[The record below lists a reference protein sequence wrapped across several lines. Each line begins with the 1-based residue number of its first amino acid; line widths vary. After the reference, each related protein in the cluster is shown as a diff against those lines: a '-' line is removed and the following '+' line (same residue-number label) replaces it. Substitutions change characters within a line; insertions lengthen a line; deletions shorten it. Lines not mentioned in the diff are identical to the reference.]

1 MSKPTVTAVIV
12 GAGHR
17 GVGYSTYSF
26 SHPDELKIVGVAD
39 PDDVRRSKAQQ
50 RFGIPAENCFRTA
63 EELAERPRFADAA
76 INGTMD
82 RQHVPTTLPLL
93 DAGYDIL
100 LEKPI
105 CPSEEG
111 LTELLIAVR
120 RTGRKLMIGHV
131 LRYAPFY
138 VAIKKLLLAGEVG
151 EIMSIDTTE
160 RVSYHHT
167 AAAFVRGK
175 WNKREINP
183 MLLAKCCHDLDLVAW
198 FKSGIAPKR
207 VSSFGKLMYFRREKA
222 PQGAGTRCLVDC
234 LIEPECRYS
243 ARKHYMEQKLW
254 GEYAWECIEHFGEAT
269 EEQKLESLRTTNP
282 YGRCVWH
289 CDNDVVDHQSVIT
302 EFADGSTAVHT
313 MVCGTAK
320 PCRTVHIV
328 GTHGEIEGEMEA
340 GRFVVRHPDAR
351 AGHEYAE
358 ELTDLSLT
366 GDGHGGGDMRLV
378 EDFVSVVRGD
388 EPSISTTTIA
398 ASVYGHLVAFAADR
412 AMLSGKGVKI
422 EQIA

>member
-1 MSKPTVTAVIV
+1 
-12 GAGHR
+12 
-17 GVGYSTYSF
+17 
-26 SHPDELKIVGVAD
+26 
-39 PDDVRRSKAQQ
+39 
-50 RFGIPAENCFRTA
+50 
-63 EELAERPRFADAA
+63 
-76 INGTMD
+76 
-82 RQHVPTTLPLL
+82 
-93 DAGYDIL
+93 
-100 LEKPI
+100 
-105 CPSEEG
+105 
-111 LTELLIAVR
+111 
-120 RTGRKLMIGHV
+120 
-131 LRYAPFY
+131 
-138 VAIKKLLLAGEVG
+138 
-151 EIMSIDTTE
+151 
-160 RVSYHHT
+160 
-167 AAAFVRGK
+167 
-175 WNKREINP
+175 
-183 MLLAKCCHDLDLVAW
+183 
-198 FKSGIAPKR
+198 
-207 VSSFGKLMYFRREKA
+207 
-222 PQGAGTRCLVDC
+222 
-234 LIEPECRYS
+234 
-243 ARKHYMEQKLW
+243 MEQKLW

-358 ELTDLSLT
+358 DLTDLSLT

-378 EDFVSVVRGD
+378 EDFVNVVRGD

-398 ASVYGHLVAFAADR
+398 DSVYGHLVAFAADR
-412 AMLSGKGVKI
+412 SMLSGKSVKI